1 MSPEIAAGLLA
12 ASIPLT
18 AMLLKFASLVKPV
31 DFVRLQTEF
40 DLHRD
45 EMRRTL
51 TEIKS
56 QIENIRNEPKT

>member
-12 ASIPLT
+12 ASIPFT
-18 AMLLKFASLVKPV
+18 AMLLKFASLVKPI

-40 DLHRD
+40 ELHRE

-56 QIENIRNEPKT
+56 QIENIRNEH

>member
-18 AMLLKFASLVKPV
+18 AMLLKFASLVKPI

-40 DLHRD
+40 ELHRE

-56 QIENIRNEPKT
+56 QIENIRNEH